1 MKKSTLPLSII
12 LALSAA
18 ACSPDKTPSSN
29 QESQEKQSSAESV
42 VSKVSVSNPAGGA
55 ALPQLLRFPASAFDD
70 DNAVT
75 KKVTNFPSE
84 WTKDQQGND
93 VLNVLVTLDA
103 GEKATIAL
111 SDSAPDAPDVAYTEL
126 SVRQGGEW
134 DGKEYKADGFSF
146 ENVDSFTAPPQL
158 TDHSYYLRYEG
169 PGWENE
175 LVGYRLYLDWR
186 NGTDIFVKTGNEPV
200 LHQVGQDGYDSYHDL
215 SDWGGDVLKVGKA
228 LGLGSFGRMEGDTV
242 MHMQNVDE
250 MSWALGH
257 DDKLSAGFTVNYDGW
272 NVNGKKLDASA
283 DYEIHAGDP
292 STTVTVSLSK
302 TADDLVTGIVKHD
315 NTQYIELEMN
325 GWGVIATYGKQS
337 LLGEDDELGMAL
349 FYKVDDISRKFEA
362 EYDYLIQFKPA
373 TTMEYQFMAVWPS
386 HPDSPDDESG
396 FTELLKTKLK
406 ALASPV
412 TAG

>member
-1 MKKSTLPLSII
+1 
-12 LALSAA
+12 
-18 ACSPDKTPSSN
+18 
-29 QESQEKQSSAESV
+29 
-42 VSKVSVSNPAGGA
+42 
-55 ALPQLLRFPASAFDD
+55 
-70 DNAVT
+70 
-75 KKVTNFPSE
+75 
-84 WTKDQQGND
+84 
-93 VLNVLVTLDA
+93 
-103 GEKATIAL
+103 
-111 SDSAPDAPDVAYTEL
+111 
-126 SVRQGGEW
+126 
-134 DGKEYKADGFSF
+134 
-146 ENVDSFTAPPQL
+146 
-158 TDHSYYLRYEG
+158 
-169 PGWENE
+169 
-175 LVGYRLYLDWR
+175 
-186 NGTDIFVKTGNEPV
+186 
-200 LHQVGQDGYDSYHDL
+200 
-215 SDWGGDVLKVGKA
+215 
-228 LGLGSFGRMEGDTV
+228 
-242 MHMQNVDE
+242 MQNVDE

-257 DDKLSAGFTVNYDGW
+257 DDKLSAGFTVNYNGW
-272 NVNGKKLDASA
+272 DVNGKKLDASA

-292 STTVTVSLSK
+292 STMVTVSLSG

>member
-169 PGWENE
+169 PGWEND

-272 NVNGKKLDASA
+272 DVNGKKLNASA
-283 DYEIHAGDP
+283 DYGIHAGDP
-292 STTVTVSLSK
+292 STTVTVSLSE